1 MSDET
6 DPSNIVTLLPKQE
19 NQEVKTLPTE
29 VGTFDQEKMYQRF
42 VRGVT
47 LAAIAEEFGISYATI
62 KRYKD
67 KLDWEERKQRDI
79 AQKAFLD
86 ETEIDTIAR
95 ETYSKLLKVC
105 YRLVSDI
112 ERSVFEV
119 DAEQQA
125 RTVPLKTITDAVE
138 KLTKLH
144 YFAQA
149 GGVEKRITE
158 SKHTQVN
165 VDYAKMA
172 ELYMSAKKDGV
183 NYDAKA
189 HLKDVIEGK
198 FTRVKKDREEE
209 DDASDE

>member
-1 MSDET
+1 MSDENTT
-6 DPSNIVTLLPKQE
+6 DNNVTLFPKQD
-19 NQEVKTLPTE
+19 NQEVQTLPVE

-42 VRGVT
+42 VRGIT
-47 LAAIAEEFGISYATI
+47 LTAIAEEFGISYATI

-67 KLDWEERKQRDI
+67 KLEWDARKERDLE
-79 AQKAFLD
+79 QKAFLN
-86 ETEIDTIAR
+86 ESEVDTIAR

-105 YRLVSDI
+105 YRLVSDL

-125 RTVPLKTITDAVE
+125 RSVPLKTITDAVE

-149 GGVEKRITE
+149 GGVDKKQIE

-165 VDYAKMA
+165 VDYTEMAK
-172 ELYMSAKKDGV
+172 LYMSAKKEGV
-183 NYDAKA
+183 DYDAKS
-189 HLKDVIEGK
+189 HLKDVIEGN
-198 FTRVKKDREEE
+198 FTRVKKERE
-209 DDASDE
+209 DKNDASDE

>member
-1 MSDET
+1 MT
-6 DPSNIVTLLPKQE
+6 Q
-19 NQEVKTLPTE
+19 
-29 VGTFDQEKMYQRF
+29 
-42 VRGVT
+42 
-47 LAAIAEEFGISYATI
+47 IAENWKVSYRTVQ
-62 KRYKD
+62 RYKE
-67 KLDWEERKQRDI
+67 KLDWDNRKEKDI
-79 AQKAFLD
+79 AQKAFLN

-105 YRLVSDI
+105 YRLVSDL

-198 FTRVKKDREEE
+198 FTRVKKDREDE